1 MESENFRIIML
12 IVVAVI
18 FLAFIVLVYGKIILT
33 ESRFQKEDEMD
44 LKKREQKPDHK

>member
-1 MESENFRIIML
+1 MESENFRLIML

-33 ESRFQKEDEMD
+33 ETKFQKEDKMD
-44 LKKREQKPDHK
+44 LKTPVQKPDRQ